1 MQKML
6 IVEDEPLIRKMLS
19 DYFEAKDW
27 DVVSAADGQK
37 AVEALAGNLFSMVLL
52 DIMMPGMDGFEVCRK
67 IRQMQRKVP
76 IIFLTALD
84 TEQMQLTGYNC
95 GADDYVTKPFS
106 LPVLAAKVSV
116 LARRALGAVAESI
129 DGHGIYWDQSGRRI
143 FVDGM
148 PLELPDIEYRMMAY
162 FIENEG
168 CVLSRNQILNYI
180 WGDQADMVD
189 RTVDKH
195 LVKLRKLLG
204 TAGSAILTIPKAGY
218 RYDGREIFSS
228 AYSEFTGEC
237 LLPYT

>member
-19 DYFEAKDW
+19 DYFETKDW

-37 AVEALAGNLFSMVLL
+37 AVEALEENLFSMVLL
-52 DIMMPGMDGFEVCRK
+52 DVMMPGMDGFEVCRK
-67 IRQMQRKVP
+67 IRQRQRKVP

-84 TEQMQLTGYNC
+84 TEQMQLTGYDC

-106 LPVLAAKVSV
+106 LPVLAAKVSA
-116 LARRALGAVAESI
+116 LARRVLESVAESV
-129 DGHGIYWDQSGRRI
+129 DGKGIYWDQPGRRI
-143 FVDGM
+143 FVDGN
-148 PLELPDIEYRMMAY
+148 PCELPDIEYRMMTY
-162 FIENEG
+162 FLENEG

-180 WGDQADMVD
+180 WGVQAELVD

-204 TAGSAILTIPKAGY
+204 KAGGTIQTIPKAGY
-218 RYDGREIFSS
+218 RYEG
-228 AYSEFTGEC
+228 GK
-237 LLPYT
+237 